1 MKIKVSY
8 IGIVTEEVEV
18 DDKFA
23 DAIPAYERGDD
34 DTYESLSD
42 ELHCLLVR
50 EIPGE
55 ICRVEDADNKTIYE
69 L

>member
-1 MKIKVSY
+1 MKVKVRY
-8 IGIVTEEVEV
+8 YGYHTKEVEV

-23 DAIPAYERGDD
+23 DTVPAYERGDD
-34 DTYESLSD
+34 DTYESLSS

-55 ICRVEDADNKTIYE
+55 ICRVDDANNQTIYE

>member
-8 IGIVTEEVEV
+8 TGIVTKEVEV

>member
-8 IGIVTEEVEV
+8 TGIVTKEVEV

-34 DTYESLSD
+34 DTYESLSS

-55 ICRVEDADNKTIYE
+55 ICRVDDADNKTIYE